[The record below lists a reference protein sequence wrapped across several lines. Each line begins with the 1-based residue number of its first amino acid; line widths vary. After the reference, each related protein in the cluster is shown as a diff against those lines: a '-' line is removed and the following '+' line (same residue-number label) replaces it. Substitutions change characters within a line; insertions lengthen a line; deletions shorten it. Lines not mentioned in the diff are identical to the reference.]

1 MNDVS
6 IATPAQTDSTDSTGS
21 TSHGASSATTAE
33 ARRHPRLR
41 AVIFDWAGT
50 LVDHGSLA
58 PTQIFVDA
66 FATFGITLTLDEARG
81 PMGLSKRDHIRTLL
95 GDDGLQAQWRARFG
109 RASSDADIDAIYERF
124 MPMQIAHVGRYSAPI
139 PGAVEVLAA
148 LRGAGL
154 KIGSCSGYPRQVMD
168 VLLPQAKA
176 DGVWADHV
184 VAGDELAAGGRPGPF
199 MALANVLALGIG
211 DVRACVKVDD
221 TTPGIEEGRRAGMW
235 TVGLS
240 LSGNETGL
248 TLEQLQALPDAEL
261 AARRDAA
268 ARRLTASGA
277 HLVIDSVA
285 QLPRA
290 LAEIE
295 ARMARGER
303 P

>member
-6 IATPAQTDSTDSTGS
+6 IANPVPTHSTDSTDST
-21 TSHGASSATTAE
+21 SHAASSTTTAE
-33 ARRHPRLR
+33 AQRHPRLQ

-95 GDDGLQAQWRARFG
+95 EDGGLQAQWRARFG
-109 RASSDADIDAIYERF
+109 RASTDADIDAIYERF

-139 PGAVEVLAA
+139 PGAVDVLAA

-211 DVRACVKVDD
+211 DVRTCVKVDD

-248 TLEQLQALPDAEL
+248 TLDQLQALPDAEL

-295 ARMARGER
+295 ARMARGEQ

>member
-1 MNDVS
+1 MNP
-6 IATPAQTDSTDSTGS
+6 TPMT
-21 TSHGASSATTAE
+21 ASPYP
-33 ARRHPRLR
+33 HLQ
-41 AVIFDWAGT
+41 AVVFDWAGT

-66 FATFGITLTLDEARG
+66 FASFGITLTLDEARG

-95 GDDGLQAQWRARFG
+95 EDAGLQSQWRARFD
-109 RASSDADIDAIYERF
+109 RASTAEDIDAIYERF
-124 MPMQIAHVGRYSAPI
+124 MPMQIEHVGRYSAPI
-139 PGAVEVLAA
+139 PGAVEMLAA
-148 LRGAGL
+148 LRDAGL
-154 KIGSCSGYPRQVMD
+154 KIGSCSGYPRQVLD
-168 VLLPQAKA
+168 VLLPQARA

-248 TLEQLQALPDAEL
+248 TLEQLQALPDADV
-261 AARRDAA
+261 AAKRDAA
-268 ARRLTASGA
+268 TQRLMASGA

-285 QLPRA
+285 HLPIA
-290 LAEIE
+290 LAEIN

>member
-1 MNDVS
+1 MNP
-6 IATPAQTDSTDSTGS
+6 TPMTPTPMT
-21 TSHGASSATTAE
+21 ASPYP
-33 ARRHPRLR
+33 HLQ
-41 AVIFDWAGT
+41 AVVFDWAGT

-66 FATFGITLTLDEARG
+66 FASFGIMLTLDEARG

-95 GDDGLQAQWRARFG
+95 EDAGLRAQWTARFG
-109 RASSDADIDAIYERF
+109 RAPGDADIDAIYERF
-124 MPMQIAHVGRYSAPI
+124 MPMQIEHVGRYSAPI
-139 PGAVEVLAA
+139 PGAVEMLAA

-154 KIGSCSGYPRQVMD
+154 KIGSCSGYPRQVLD
-168 VLLPQAKA
+168 VLLPQARA

-248 TLEQLQALPDAEL
+248 TLEQLQALPDAEV
-261 AARRDAA
+261 AARREAA
-268 ARRLTASGA
+268 TRRLVASGA

-285 QLPRA
+285 QLPKA
-290 LAEIE
+290 LAEID
-295 ARMARGER
+295 ARMGRGER

>member
-1 MNDVS
+1 MNPVS
-6 IATPAQTDSTDSTGS
+6 TASTAPASTT
-21 TSHGASSATTAE
+21 TSAG
-33 ARRHPRLR
+33 PRYPHLQ

-66 FATFGITLTLDEARG
+66 FATFGIALTLDEARG

-95 GDDGLQAQWRARFG
+95 EDAGLQSQWQARFG
-109 RASSDADIDAIYERF
+109 RASTTGDIDAIYERF

-154 KIGSCSGYPRQVMD
+154 RIGSCSGYPRQVMD
-168 VLLPQAKA
+168 VLLPQAMA
-176 DGVWADHV
+176 AGIWADHV
-184 VAGDELAAGGRPGPF
+184 VAGDDLAAGGRPGPF
-199 MALANVLALGIG
+199 MALGNVLALGLG

-248 TLEQLQALPDAEL
+248 TLEQLQALPDAEV
-261 AARRDAA
+261 AAKRAA
-268 ARRLTASGA
+268 VTQRLMASGA

-285 QLPRA
+285 QLPKA
-290 LAEIE
+290 LAEID